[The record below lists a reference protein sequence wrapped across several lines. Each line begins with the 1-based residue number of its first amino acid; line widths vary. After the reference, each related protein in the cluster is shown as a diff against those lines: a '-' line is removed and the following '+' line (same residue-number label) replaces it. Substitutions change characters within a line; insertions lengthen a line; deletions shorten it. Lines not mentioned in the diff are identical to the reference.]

1 MKDAVLILA
10 IILNILNF
18 TPIVLFEI
26 HILWDKSSGVSQ
38 VLAHTSK
45 LTING
50 W

>member
-18 TPIVLFEI
+18 TPFVLFEI